1 MTERETVI
9 EDDPGTPDTNVL
21 SFRPPGRPLNITEI
35 EAEYVLMRDRL
46 KAEEAK
52 KAAAERL
59 KAAKEGRDP
68 NPVRSMDLTPE
79 IARRVCEKSGTHLLK
94 LVSPRADGDHAILS
108 ISEPGSNRR
117 KPMIPS
123 VNAADIPFA
132 KVLYRPLEIIG
143 SPTRS
148 LVDHLLNPDDLSDR
162 VCDAFAA
169 VFGAE
174 VLEAASQALSGAA
187 KPVTKL
193 AAGEFPIIFLPDPNG
208 GDIQVTPVSPATAF
222 MGMKSV
228 ISPFFKKQEK
238 GGPKVPR
245 GRFHKQSVSA
255 QIQNISGAIGGQ
267 RVRLLA
273 ETPAG
278 LEQAEAELHRYV
290 RGGSFPRWREA
301 EVDVWVLRYAEML
314 AADETYND
322 RNTRAA
328 LDRTADRLIRDA
340 DRFVVETVEDAR
352 DLAKNLSIAPD
363 ELAEPPGA
371 GTVLLRRRWESD
383 DAFQR
388 ARRALSSAHFEYRLL
403 QRRETKEG

>member
-1 MTERETVI
+1 MTESETEI
-9 EDDPGTPDTNVL
+9 DDDPGTPETNVL
-21 SFRPPGRPLNITEI
+21 SFRPQGRPIEITKV
-35 EAEYVLMRDRL
+35 EAEYALMREQL

-52 KAAAERL
+52 KREAELR
-59 KAAKEGRDP
+59 KAEKEKRDP
-68 NPVRSMDLTPE
+68 KPVRSMDLTPE
-79 IARRVCEKSGTHLLK
+79 IARRICEKSGTHLLK

-148 LVDHLLNPDDLSDR
+148 LVDHLLNPDDLSNR

-174 VLEAASQALSGAA
+174 VLEAASRALSGTPR
-187 KPVTKL
+187 PVTKL

-208 GDIQVTPVSPATAF
+208 GDVQVTPVSPATTF
-222 MGMKSV
+222 MGMKTV
-228 ISPFFKKQEK
+228 ISPFFQKREK
-238 GGPKVPR
+238 DGPKVPR
-245 GRFHKQSVSA
+245 GRFHKQAVSSKP
-255 QIQNISGAIGGQ
+255 QNISGAIGGP

-273 ETPAG
+273 EMPPG
-278 LEQAEAELHRYV
+278 LGQAEAELHRYL

-322 RNTRAA
+322 LNTRAA

-352 DLAKNLSIAPD
+352 DLAKILNIDPD